1 MTDTARE
8 SFPHGT
14 KRVPCPKA
22 GIRNTVILR
31 MPDCGIR
38 SSGVVIG
45 KTGDTRLLN
54 WVSLFYGHSAFTVPN
69 REKYPKKLPKGDC
82 AKVETV
88 LP

>member
-1 MTDTARE
+1 MMDTARE
-8 SFPHGT
+8 SFPQST
-14 KRVPCPKA
+14 KTAPCPKA

-54 WVSLFYGHSAFTVPN
+54 WVSLFYGQSAFSVPN
-69 REKYPKKLPKGDC
+69 RKNYPKKSSNGYC
-82 AKVETV
+82 AKAEN
-88 LP
+88 LLS